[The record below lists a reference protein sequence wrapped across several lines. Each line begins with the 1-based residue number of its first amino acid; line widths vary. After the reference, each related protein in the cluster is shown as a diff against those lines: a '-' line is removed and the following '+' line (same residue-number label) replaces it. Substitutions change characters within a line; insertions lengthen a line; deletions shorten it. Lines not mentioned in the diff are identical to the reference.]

1 MKLQVQAIK
10 DQLHEE
16 TEAIPKAKHYTS
28 SDTCFSAFKAS
39 LDPSTTLGGFSGNN
53 YFEASAFVVIYP
65 VTNAIDEA
73 KDGNGKTMAWEK
85 AFIQLA
91 KVKVQSVSNI
101 LIL

>member
-1 MKLQVQAIK
+1 MMMLIGMSNASLILSPAHFHFQ
-10 DQLHEE
+10 
-16 TEAIPKAKHYTS
+16 HYTS